1 MVRSGGGQGHRG
13 HCHPGPGLCPCNKEQ
28 THHAGLQVGA
38 GGAQDCGAPSPG
50 PSGAPHVRG
59 SCRAILP
66 AAQPRLLREAVIA
79 LGLLPQVVV
88 LHALAHRPRAHLR
101 NSARHLGPG
110 PLHLPHSHPGRLAP
124 PRAGRCAV
132 AACCLR
138 ARAPASHWARP
149 RPQTTSE
156 HPPRPRRHRP
166 RRETKQGQSPH
177 PERTACGLGT
187 HFCRKSHGHPRR
199 AGPEHGVPLRA
210 TLGLKSLAPFTHKCQ
225 RRGQTWSWS
234 HLVKPHG
241 AAWVVY
247 PSGGSPAHGCSHD
260 AGAPCWSQD
269 EEDAGAQGG
278 LGPRRGGGAAN
289 RAHTHCPV
297 TRRGATA
304 SLGQRGGKRRAR
316 VVTGVGTRKSVQ
328 VRLCLRQPLQALA

>member
-28 THHAGLQVGA
+28 TRHAGLQVGA

-132 AACCLR
+132 AACRLR

-177 PERTACGLGT
+177 PERTACTWAHTSAARVTGT
-187 HFCRKSHGHPRR
+187 PEEPALSTGCRSGPHQASRAWLRLHTSARDEGRHG
-199 AGPEHGVPLRA
+199 AG
-210 TLGLKSLAPFTHKCQ
+210 C
-225 RRGQTWSWS
+225 

-328 VRLCLRQPLQALA
+328 VRLCSRQPLQALA

>member
-50 PSGAPHVRG
+50 PSEAPHVRG

-124 PRAGRCAV
+124 PRAGRCTV
-132 AACCLR
+132 ATCRLR

-225 RRGQTWSWS
+225 RRGRTWSWMPPGEAPRGS
-234 HLVKPHG
+234 MGHVPLWRVPS
-241 AAWVVY
+241 AWL
-247 PSGGSPAHGCSHD
+247 
-260 AGAPCWSQD
+260 Q
-269 EEDAGAQGG
+269 
-278 LGPRRGGGAAN
+278 PRRRSTLLVPGRGRRRSPGRPGTQAGG
-289 RAHTHCPV
+289 
-297 TRRGATA
+297 
-304 SLGQRGGKRRAR
+304 RGGEQGTHALSRDQERCHSLPGPAR
-316 VVTGVGTRKSVQ
+316 GQT
-328 VRLCLRQPLQALA
+328 

>member
-132 AACCLR
+132 AACRLR

-177 PERTACGLGT
+177 PERTACDLGT

-225 RRGQTWSWS
+225 RRGRTWSWMPPGEAPRGS
-234 HLVKPHG
+234 VGRVPLWRVPS
-241 AAWVVY
+241 AWL
-247 PSGGSPAHGCSHD
+247 
-260 AGAPCWSQD
+260 Q
-269 EEDAGAQGG
+269 
-278 LGPRRGGGAAN
+278 PRRRSTLLVPGRGRRRSPGRPGTQAGG
-289 RAHTHCPV
+289 
-297 TRRGATA
+297 
-304 SLGQRGGKRRAR
+304 RGGEQGTHALSRDQERCHSLPGPAR
-316 VVTGVGTRKSVQ
+316 GQT
-328 VRLCLRQPLQALA
+328 

>member
-132 AACCLR
+132 AACRLR

-156 HPPRPRRHRP
+156 HPPCPRRHRP

-210 TLGLKSLAPFTHKCQ
+210 TPGLKSLAPFTHKCQ
-225 RRGQTWSWS
+225 RRGRTWSWMPPGEAPRGS
-234 HLVKPHG
+234 VGRVPLWRVPS
-241 AAWVVY
+241 AWL
-247 PSGGSPAHGCSHD
+247 
-260 AGAPCWSQD
+260 Q
-269 EEDAGAQGG
+269 
-278 LGPRRGGGAAN
+278 PRRRSTLLVPGRGRRWSPGRPGTQAGG
-289 RAHTHCPV
+289 
-297 TRRGATA
+297 
-304 SLGQRGGKRRAR
+304 RGGEQGTHALSRDQERCHSLPGPAR
-316 VVTGVGTRKSVQ
+316 GQT
-328 VRLCLRQPLQALA
+328 